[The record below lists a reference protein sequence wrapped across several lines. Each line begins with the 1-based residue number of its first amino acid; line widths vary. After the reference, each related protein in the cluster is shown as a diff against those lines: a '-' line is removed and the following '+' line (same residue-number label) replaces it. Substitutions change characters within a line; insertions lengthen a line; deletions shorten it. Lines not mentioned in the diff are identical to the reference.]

1 MRVRQDVARRLGGA
15 SLCLALG
22 ACGSLPTQDPNAD
35 GGATVSG
42 SATPP
47 AAVAASTAASA
58 PAGGDADATYRLEVQ
73 APGELRTLLLTYL
86 DLSRFQGEAQ
96 AESITQSELT
106 RLANASPAHA
116 RSLLETE
123 GYFAAEVNVVRDM
136 GSDGIPIVRLT
147 VEPGPRSRVTSL
159 ELAAQGDLKRQ
170 ADAGNRDAQTLLRE
184 LTENWALPP
193 GEPFRQ
199 AAWNAAKNGTL
210 AALRAGG
217 YPTATWGNTEARVD
231 ARAHTVALSG
241 EIDSGPQF
249 ILGELQ
255 IEGLERYDESVI
267 RNVSDLP
274 PGTPYTEKR
283 LLDFQER
290 LLKLGLFET
299 VTVDIEPDAAQASA
313 TPLRVRVR
321 EQSLQQ
327 ATTGFGYSDTTR
339 FRVTLEHRHRRP
351 FGWNGQVYNKLEL
364 GGTRRAWEGELIAN
378 PDEDGY
384 RKLLA
389 TSLSREEAAGE
400 ISLANR
406 VRIGRSLDTEH
417 IERLVFGEWLMSE
430 LRRANGVEEATRA
443 LSANY
448 HWVWR
453 RLDSVILPTKGLSSS
468 LQVGVGY
475 ARSNYASQGMFT
487 RLYARNTLYW
497 PLGGSWFTQVR
508 VEAGQVVAAD
518 RVGIPDPLLFRAGGD
533 ESVRG
538 YAYRTLGPTRD
549 GVLASGRVLFTG
561 SAEIARPFTPR
572 LPSLWWAA
580 FVDAGNAADTWQEL
594 DPALG
599 YGLGL
604 RYRSPVGPLRLDLA
618 YGQEVRKA
626 RLHLS
631 VGIAF

>member
-1 MRVRQDVARRLGGA
+1 MV
-15 SLCLALG
+15 
-22 ACGSLPTQDPNAD
+22 
-35 GGATVSG
+35 
-42 SATPP
+42 
-47 AAVAASTAASA
+47 
-58 PAGGDADATYRLEVQ
+58 
-73 APGELRTLLLTYL
+73 APGDLRTLLLAYL
-86 DLSRFQGEAQ
+86 DLSRFQGEAR

-106 RLANASPAHA
+106 RLANAAPAHA

-123 GYFAAEVNVVRDM
+123 GYFAAEVTVTRDT
-136 GSDGIPIVRLT
+136 GADGIPIVRLT
-147 VEPGPRSRVTSL
+147 EVPGPRSRVIT
-159 ELAAQGDLKRQ
+159 LAVEAQGELRRQ
-170 ADAGNRDAQTLLRE
+170 ADSGDRRAQALLRE

-217 YPTATWGNTEARVD
+217 YPTATWARTEARVD
-231 ARAHTVALSG
+231 ARAHAVALSG

-255 IEGLERYDESVI
+255 VEGLERYDPSVV

-299 VTVDIEPDAAQASA
+299 VTVDIEPDPAQAAA

-321 EQSLQQ
+321 EQTRQQ

-351 FGWNGQVYNKLEL
+351 FGWNGQVYNKLEI

-389 TSLSREEAAGE
+389 TSLSREEAASE

-406 VRIGRSLDTEH
+406 VRVGRALDTEH

-487 RLYARNTLYW
+487 RLYSRNTLYW
-497 PLGGSWFTQVR
+497 PLGGSWFTQLR
-508 VEAGQVVAAD
+508 VELGQVFAAD

-538 YAYRTLGPTRD
+538 YSYRTLGPTRD

-561 SAEIARPFTPR
+561 SAEIARPFTAR

-580 FVDAGNAADTWQEL
+580 FIDAGNAADTWRVL

-599 YGLGL
+599 YGVGL
-604 RYRSPVGPLRLDLA
+604 RFRSPVGPLRLDLA